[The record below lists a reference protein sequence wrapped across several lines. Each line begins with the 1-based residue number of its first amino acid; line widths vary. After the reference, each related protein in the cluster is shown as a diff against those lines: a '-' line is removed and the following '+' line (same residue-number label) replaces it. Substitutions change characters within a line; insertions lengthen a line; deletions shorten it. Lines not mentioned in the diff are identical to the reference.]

1 MRRTCARVLAAALM
15 AVAVAAAMALPGR
28 YLGGTNS
35 EPHRAF
41 TAPTASSKRVIHVD
55 VRVTSTNHGTKAHG
69 PRLELAR
76 RSSALASTVAPRQP
90 GLVVRTAAP
99 QQSLSARHGSIRPRA
114 PQNPRP

>member
-41 TAPTASSKRVIHVD
+41 TAPAASSKRVIHVD
-55 VRVTSTNHGTKAHG
+55 VGATSTKHGTKAHG

-76 RSSALASTVAPRQP
+76 PSSALASIVARQHHSP
-90 GLVVRTAAP
+90 VARTAAP
-99 QQSLSARHGSIRPRA
+99 QQSLSARHGSIRP
-114 PQNPRP
+114 